1 MDNYRELCQ
10 QLINTFA
17 EKLNVEVPTIETDLV
32 NAGLLD
38 SLALVEL
45 LLHLEQEYGVQI
57 SLDELVIDNFR
68 SISSIAQFLQQQ
80 SGVAFAPAAQG

>member
-1 MDNYRELCQ
+1 MNDYNELCQ
-10 QLINTFA
+10 KLIKTFA
-17 EKLNVEVPTIETDLV
+17 EKLNVEAPTVETDLV

-57 SLDELVIDNFR
+57 SLDELAIDNFR
-68 SISSIAQFLQQQ
+68 SISSIAQFLQHQ
-80 SGVAFAPAAQG
+80 AALEPVEQG